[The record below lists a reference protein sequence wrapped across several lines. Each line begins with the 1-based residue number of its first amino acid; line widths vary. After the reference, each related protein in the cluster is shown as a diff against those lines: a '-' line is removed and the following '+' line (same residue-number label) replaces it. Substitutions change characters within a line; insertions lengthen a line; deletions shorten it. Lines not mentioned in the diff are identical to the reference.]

1 MFYRL
6 PRFCQ
11 NGFVRVI
18 RLKVSDLYDF
28 EGRKPDANPDS
39 DAITALALKQ
49 FSFLPQPLTV
59 MVEGNDVSLSFPE
72 ESEAA
77 QNEAVRLAK
86 RGSQR
91 AGEGSYEKAINI
103 FKRVL
108 ELMPS
113 LHLARRD
120 LAMAYM
126 ETGDVD
132 NAVNHLIE
140 VLRLNPS
147 DVWSWVVL
155 ANLYIREKRDK
166 ETGEKFIRKALEIK
180 PDDAWALN
188 SLAALNVERGDFEK
202 AIALFEQSIAANAD
216 FANSYYG
223 EAIALN
229 KSSQPE
235 KAVAVLERLFGRAK
249 VQDARSKPVYEGA
262 RQMYLK
268 LQGELAERNESEL
281 FKLVQGYK
289 AETETLSGYPV
300 RLQSEALAANV
311 GATIQMAWKY
321 KRDHH
326 LLKIRASYPP
336 PLAGHLES
344 HELTHLKMES
354 VARQANRNRFFSSS
368 PASRETALR
377 SLGNDIRRW
386 EKLGFNDA
394 KIKQV
399 SLDLI
404 DGLCGFLYNCPLD
417 MIIERELFNRFP
429 LIRPAQFVS
438 VGILADEALK
448 TNTHAEVRKFT
459 PKKIL
464 NASLAMNGAY
474 ALFLEDL
481 FHGAAEFTASYR
493 REESFALSQKI
504 WQHWQSRASQLA
516 PGDEYDLVDEFADM
530 TGLRGW
536 YEWQPDAGHHEITAD
551 PIKEGTTNTPLLKAK
566 NQAAVMYFLDA
577 FKRFDGMKPE
587 QVREVALEIAMVGR
601 NGLDYSSPDEKYELR
616 SLPGRKCS
624 GLQLMCLMFAGF
636 KRFAPEHDLQ
646 MDLHEPFLAALQ
658 IYQQRPGGS

>member
-1 MFYRL
+1 M
-6 PRFCQ
+6 
-11 NGFVRVI
+11 RVI
-18 RLKVSDLYDF
+18 QLKVADLYAF
-28 EGRKPDANPDS
+28 EGRTPDSNPEPDAI
-39 DAITALALKQ
+39 AALARKQ

-59 MVEGNDVSLSFPE
+59 LVEGDNVSLSFPK

-77 QNEAVRLAK
+77 EAEAVRLAK
-86 RGSQR
+86 RASQR

-120 LAMAYM
+120 LAMAYV
-126 ETGDVD
+126 ETGDVE

-155 ANLYIREKRDK
+155 ANLYIREKHDK

-188 SLAALNVERGDFEK
+188 SLAAMSVERGEFEK
-202 AIALFEQSIAANAD
+202 AIELFEQSIASNPD

-235 KAVAVLERLFGRAK
+235 KAVVVLERLFGRAK

-268 LQGELAERNESEL
+268 LQGELAERNESEV
-281 FKLVQGYK
+281 FKLVQSYQIEVE
-289 AETETLSGYPV
+289 ALSGYPV
-300 RLQSEALAANV
+300 RIQTGELEAKV

-321 KRDHH
+321 NRDFH
-326 LLKIRASYPP
+326 LLKLREDYPQ
-336 PLAGHLES
+336 PLTGHLQS
-344 HELTHLKMES
+344 HELTHLKLES
-354 VARQANRNRFFSSS
+354 LARKQSRNKFFSVS
-368 PASRETALR
+368 AATRETALR

-386 EKLGFNDA
+386 EKLGFTES
-394 KIKQV
+394 KIQEV

-404 DGLCGFLYNCPLD
+404 SGLCGFLYNCPLD

-429 LIRPAQFVS
+429 LIRPAQFIS
-438 VGILADEALK
+438 SGILFGEALK
-448 TNTHAEVRKFT
+448 TNTHADVRKFT
-459 PKKIL
+459 PRKIL
-464 NASLAMNGAY
+464 NASLALNGTY

-481 FHGAAEFTASYR
+481 FHGAAEFAASYR
-493 REESFALSQKI
+493 REETFGLSQRI
-504 WQHWQSRASQLA
+504 WQHWQTRASQLA
-516 PGDEYDLVDEFADM
+516 PSDEYDLVDEFAEM
-530 TGLRGW
+530 VGLRGW
-536 YEWQPDAGHHEITAD
+536 FEWQSDSGNHEITAE
-551 PIKEGTTNTPLLKAK
+551 PLKEGTTNSPLLKTK
-566 NQAAVMYFLDA
+566 DQAAVMYFLAA
-577 FKRFDGMKPE
+577 FKRFDAMTPE
-587 QVREVALEIAMVGR
+587 QVREVAYEIAMVGR
-601 NGLDYSSPDEKYELR
+601 NGLDYSSPDQKYTLK
-616 SLPGRKCS
+616 SLADERFS

-658 IYQQRPGGS
+658 IYQQKHGGGS

>member
-1 MFYRL
+1 MR
-6 PRFCQ
+6 
-11 NGFVRVI
+11 VRVI
-18 RLKVSDLYDF
+18 RLKVADLYDF
-28 EGRKPDANPDS
+28 DGQTPVSNPEP

-59 MVEGNDVSLSFPE
+59 LVEGDNVSLSFPK

-77 QNEAVRLAK
+77 EAEAVRLAK
-86 RGSQR
+86 RASQR
-91 AGEGSYEKAINI
+91 CTEGSYEKAINI
-103 FKRVL
+103 FKRAL

-113 LHLARRD
+113 LHLARHD
-120 LAMAYM
+120 LAMAYV
-126 ETGDVD
+126 ETHDVE

-147 DVWSWVVL
+147 DAGSWVVL

-166 ETGEKFIRKALEIK
+166 ETGEKFIRKALEIS
-180 PDDAWALN
+180 PANAWALN
-188 SLAALNVERGDFEK
+188 SLAALAVERGEFAK
-202 AIALFEQSIAANAD
+202 AIELFEQSIAANAD

-223 EAIALN
+223 QAIAHN
-229 KSSQPE
+229 KSGESE
-235 KAVAVLERLFGRAK
+235 KAVAVLERLFSRAK
-249 VQDARSKPVYEGA
+249 VQDVRSKPVYEGA

-300 RLQSEALAANV
+300 RLQSEKLEANV

-321 KRDHH
+321 QRDFHV
-326 LLKIRASYPP
+326 LKIRASYPP
-336 PLAGHLES
+336 PLAGHLEG

-354 VARQANRNRFFSSS
+354 EARQLGKNKFFSVT
-368 PASRETALR
+368 AATREMALR

-386 EKLGFNDA
+386 EKLGFTEN
-394 KIKQV
+394 KIKAV

-404 DGLCGFLYNCPLD
+404 SGLCGFLYNCPLD

-429 LIRPAQFVS
+429 LIRPAQFIS
-438 VGILADEALK
+438 SGILFNEALK
-448 TNTHAEVRKFT
+448 TNSHADVRKFT

-464 NASLAMNGAY
+464 NASLALNGAY

-481 FHGAAEFTASYR
+481 FQGAAEFAASYR
-493 REESFALSQKI
+493 REEAFALSQKI
-504 WQHWQSRASQLA
+504 WQHWQSRSNLA
-516 PGDEYDLVDEFADM
+516 PGDEYILVDEFADL
-530 TGLRGW
+530 TGLNGW
-536 YEWQPDAGHHEITAD
+536 YEWQMDSGHHEVIAEPT
-551 PIKEGTTNTPLLKAK
+551 KEGTTNAPLLKSK

-577 FKRFDGMKPE
+577 FKRFDALTPE
-587 QVREVALEIAMVGR
+587 QVREVAYEIAMVGR
-601 NGLDYSSPDEKYELR
+601 NGLDYSSPDEKYTLK
-616 SLPGRKCS
+616 SLPDEKFS
-624 GLQLMCLMFAGF
+624 GLHLMCLMFAGF

-646 MDLHEPFLAALQ
+646 MNLHEPFLAALQ
-658 IYQQRPGGS
+658 IYQQKPGGGS